1 MINSMAS
8 ANPSGKNATRS
19 FRLNCR
25 TDAFLRVVHEPGSVV
40 QAFVKDGTICVG
52 SKLHHVQKRVD
63 GLCRC
68 CWLNRIANAVDS
80 VAGTAIVVVGLSQRE
95 VVQVDGAIRHL
106 IRRLKVA
113 QKLFGAEHRLEVA
126 LCREFIEL
134 IGPGVTPLRELW
146 VWTKMVRSVR
156 QWRMI

>member
-1 MINSMAS
+1 MINRMAS
-8 ANPSGKNATRS
+8 ANSSGENATRS

-25 TDAFLRVVHEPGSVV
+25 TDAFLRVVHETGSVV
-40 QAFVKDGTICVG
+40 QAFVKDATVGVG

-63 GLCRC
+63 GLGRC
-68 CWLNRIANAVDS
+68 CCLNRIANEEDS

-95 VVQVDGAIRHL
+95 VVQVGGAIRHL
-106 IRRLKVA
+106 VHRLKVA

-134 IGPGVTPLRELW
+134 IGPGVTPLRE
-146 VWTKMVRSVR
+146 VSV
-156 QWRMI
+156 